1 MTATDK
7 LLMKLS
13 NLDAL
18 PGQEAQVQVALQ
30 EEIKDKSSKDAFGNL
45 YFGDLQSDK
54 KKIALY
60 AHMDEVGFFVH
71 RISDDGFVYFY
82 PIGGWWGHVVLG
94 QQVRATCRKNG
105 AILEGIVGTLPK
117 ISHKTTEV
125 VPIHEMYIDFGAH
138 SKSELEEA
146 GLQIGDMILPNTQS
160 KKSFNHKKIIG
171 KALDDRVACTVMAQ
185 VKNQVKTENIEVIGV
200 ATVQEE
206 AGTRGS
212 KVAAAQ
218 IDADINIVID
228 VANGKDTPKAA
239 EFPNRVQGN
248 GPGLVLADK
257 TALGNIKLLDYCKEI
272 AEENQIPWQYDLL
285 GGGGTDA
292 GSVQL
297 FAGKP
302 TLVFCVPTRY
312 CHSWNSIVEISD
324 VEATIDLLMAVI
336 RSLDEGGI
344 NLDKF

>member
-1 MTATDK
+1 MTASDE
-7 LLMKLS
+7 LLMRLS

-18 PGQEAQVQVALQ
+18 PGQETQVQNALQ
-30 EEIKDKSSKDAFGNL
+30 EIIKGVKNKDSFGNL
-45 YFGDLQSDK
+45 YFGNLKTEK

-71 RISDDGFVYFY
+71 RITEDGFVYFY
-82 PIGGWWGHVVLG
+82 PIGGWWGHVILG

-117 ISHKTTEV
+117 TNHKMAEV
-125 VPIHEMYIDFGAH
+125 VPISEMYIDFGAH
-138 SKSELEEA
+138 SKTELEEA

-160 KKSFNHKKIIG
+160 KKSFNQKKIMG
-171 KALDDRVACTVMAQ
+171 KALDNRVACTVMAQ
-185 VKNQVKTENIEVIGV
+185 VKNRVDTNNIEVIGV
-200 ATVQEE
+200 GTVQEE

-212 KVAAAQ
+212 KVAAVEAQ
-218 IDADINIVID
+218 ADINIVID

-239 EFPNRVQGN
+239 EFPNRIQGQ

-257 TALGNIKLLDYCKEI
+257 TALANIKLLDYCKEI
-272 AEENQIPWQYDLL
+272 AEKNQISWQYDLL
-285 GGGGTDA
+285 AGGGTDA

-297 FAGKP
+297 LAGKP
-302 TLVFCVPTRY
+302 TLVFCVPVRY

-324 VEATIDLLMAVI
+324 VEDTIDLLVAVI

-344 NLDKF
+344 ELEQF

>member
-1 MTATDK
+1 MTASDK

-18 PGQEAQVQVALQ
+18 PGQEAQVQAALQ
-30 EEIKDKSSKDAFGNL
+30 EVIQDSATKDAFGNL
-45 YFGDLQSDK
+45 YFGDLKTQK

-71 RISDDGFVYFY
+71 RITEDGFVYFY
-82 PIGGWWGHVVLG
+82 PIGGWWGHVILG

-105 AILEGIVGTLPK
+105 NVLEGIVGTLPK
-117 ISHKTTEV
+117 TSHKMTEV
-125 VPIHEMYIDFGAH
+125 VPISEMYIDFGAH
-138 SKSELEEA
+138 SKTELEEA
-146 GLQIGDMILPNTQS
+146 GLQIGDMILPNTQA
-160 KKSFNHKKIIG
+160 KKSFNQKKIIG

-185 VKNQVKTENIEVIGV
+185 VKNQIDPKNIEVIGV
-200 ATVQEE
+200 GTVQEE

-218 IDADINIVID
+218 VAADINIVID

-239 EFPNRVQGN
+239 EFPNRIQGN

-257 TALGNIKLLDYCKEI
+257 TALANIKLLDYCKAV
-272 AEENQIPWQYDLL
+272 AEKNQISWQYDLL

-302 TLVFCVPTRY
+302 TLVFCVPVRY

-324 VEATIDLLMAVI
+324 VEEAINLLSAVI
-336 RSLDEGGI
+336 RSLDEGGVD
-344 NLDKF
+344 LEQF

>member
-1 MTATDK
+1 
-7 LLMKLS
+7 MKLS

-18 PGQEAQVQVALQ
+18 PGQEAQVQAAMQ
-30 EEIKDKSSKDAFGNL
+30 ETIQAPVTKDTFGNL
-45 YFGDLQSDK
+45 YFGDLKTTK

-71 RISDDGFVYFY
+71 RITEDGFVYFY

-117 ISHKTTEV
+117 TSHKMSEV
-125 VPIHEMYIDFGAH
+125 VPISEMYIDFGVH
-138 SKSELEEA
+138 SNVELEEA
-146 GLQIGDMILPNTQS
+146 GLQIGDMILPNTQA
-160 KKSFNHKKIIG
+160 KKSFNQEKVIG
-171 KALDDRVACTVMAQ
+171 KALDDRVACTIMAQ
-185 VKNQVKTENIEVIGV
+185 VKNQVKTKTIEVIGV
-200 ATVQEE
+200 GTVQEE

-218 IDADINIVID
+218 VDAEINIVID

-239 EFPNRVQGN
+239 EFENRVQGH

-257 TALGNIKLLDYCKEI
+257 TALGNIKLLDYCKEV
-272 AEENQIPWQYDLL
+272 ADKNQLPWQYDLL
-285 GGGGTDA
+285 GRGGTDA

-302 TLVFCVPTRY
+302 TLVLCVPVRY
-312 CHSWNSIVEISD
+312 CHSWNSIVEIAD
-324 VEATIDLLMAVI
+324 VEATIDLLSAVI
-336 RSLDEGGI
+336 RSLDEGGVD
-344 NLDKF
+344 LEQF

>member
-7 LLMKLS
+7 LLMQLS

-18 PGQEAQVQVALQ
+18 PGQEGQVQAALQ
-30 EEIKDKSSKDAFGNL
+30 EEINIPATKDAFGNM
-45 YFGDLQSDK
+45 YFGDLATRK
-54 KKIALY
+54 KKVALY

-71 RISDDGFVYFY
+71 RITEDGFVYFY
-82 PIGGWWGHVVLG
+82 PIGGWWGHVILG
-94 QQVRATCRKNG
+94 QKVRVTCRKNQRVLYG
-105 AILEGIVGTLPK
+105 VVGTLPK
-117 ISHKTTEV
+117 ASHKMNEV
-125 VPIHEMYIDFGAH
+125 VPISEMYIDFGAN
-138 SKSELEEA
+138 SKEELIAA
-146 GLQIGDMILPNTQS
+146 GMQIGDMILPRTEAQ
-160 KKSFNHKKIIG
+160 KSFNQQKIIG
-171 KALDDRVACTVMAQ
+171 KALDDRVACTVMVQ
-185 VKNQVKTENIEVIGV
+185 VLNQVMTETIEVIGV
-200 ATVQEE
+200 GTVQEE

-212 KVAAAQ
+212 KVAAAKV
-218 IDADINIVID
+218 DADLNIVID
-228 VANGKDTPKAA
+228 VANSKDTPKAA
-239 EFPNRVQGN
+239 EFPNRIQGN

-257 TALGNIKLLDYCKEI
+257 TALGNLKLLDYCKEI

-324 VEATIDLLMAVI
+324 VEATIQLLSAVI
-336 RSLDEGGI
+336 RSLDKGG
-344 NLDKF
+344 NNFEQF

>member
-1 MTATDK
+1 MTATDN
-7 LLMKLS
+7 LLMQLS

-18 PGQEAQVQVALQ
+18 PGQEEQVQKALQ
-30 EEIKDKSSKDAFGNL
+30 ETIEGPVEKDAFGNL
-45 YFGDLQSDK
+45 YFGDLKTKK

-71 RISDDGFVYFY
+71 RITEDGFVYFY
-82 PIGGWWGHVVLG
+82 PIGGWWGHVILG
-94 QQVRATCRKNG
+94 QQVRVTCRKNG
-105 AILEGIVGTLPK
+105 QILEGIVGTLPK
-117 ISHKTTEV
+117 SNHKMSEV
-125 VPIHEMYIDFGAH
+125 VPINEMYIDFGVH
-138 SKSELEEA
+138 SKTELEDA
-146 GLQIGDMILPNTQS
+146 GLQIGDMILPNTQA
-160 KKSFNHKKIIG
+160 KKSFNGKKIIG

-185 VKNQVKTENIEVIGV
+185 VKKHLDTKKIEVVGV
-200 ATVQEE
+200 GTVQEE

-212 KVAAAQ
+212 KVAAVKA
-218 IDADINIVID
+218 DADINIVID

-239 EFPNRVQGN
+239 EYQNRIQGN

-272 AEENQIPWQYDLL
+272 AEKNNIKWQYDLL

-324 VEATIDLLMAVI
+324 IEATIDLLVAVI
-336 RSLDEGGI
+336 QSLDKGGI
-344 NLDKF
+344 DLEQF

>member
-7 LLMKLS
+7 LLMQLS

-18 PGQEAQVQVALQ
+18 PGQETQVQQALQ
-30 EEIKDKSSKDAFGNL
+30 KTIQGPVKKDTFGNL
-45 YFGDLQSDK
+45 YFGDLATKK

-71 RISDDGFVYFY
+71 RVTDDGFVYFY

-105 AILEGIVGTLPK
+105 TVLEGIVGTLPK
-117 ISHKTTEV
+117 SSHKMTEV
-125 VPIHEMYIDFGAH
+125 VPLSELYIDFGVH
-138 SKSELEEA
+138 SKTELEAA
-146 GLQIGDMILPNTQS
+146 GLQIGDMILPNTLA
-160 KKSFNHKKIIG
+160 KKSFNQKKIIG
-171 KALDDRVACTVMAQ
+171 KALDDRVACTIMAQ
-185 VKNQVKTENIEVIGV
+185 VKNQVETKTIEVIGV
-200 ATVQEE
+200 GTVQEE

-218 IDADINIVID
+218 VDADINIVID
-228 VANGKDTPKAA
+228 VANGKDTPRAA
-239 EFPNRVQGN
+239 EMPNRIQGN

-257 TALGNIKLLDYCKEI
+257 TALGNMKLLDYCREV
-272 AEENQIPWQYDLL
+272 AEKNHLPWQYDLL

-297 FAGKP
+297 FSGKP
-302 TLVFCVPTRY
+302 TLVFCVPVRY
-312 CHSWNSIVEISD
+312 CHSWNSMVEISD
-324 VEATIDLLMAVI
+324 VEATIELLSAVI
-336 RSLDEGGI
+336 RSFDEGGAE
-344 NLDKF
+344 LEQF

>member
-1 MTATDK
+1 MIATDK
-7 LLMKLS
+7 LLMQLS
-13 NLDAL
+13 DLDAL
-18 PGQEAQVQVALQ
+18 PGQEAQVQQALQ
-30 EEIKDKSSKDAFGNL
+30 ETIQGPVTKDSFGNL
-45 YFGDLQSDK
+45 YFGDVETK
-54 KKIALY
+54 KKTIALY

-71 RISDDGFVYFY
+71 HITEDGFVYFY

-105 AILEGIVGTLPK
+105 AILEGIVGTLSK
-117 ISHKTTEV
+117 TSHKLTEV
-125 VPIHEMYIDFGAH
+125 VPINQMYIDFGVH

-146 GLQIGDMILPNTQS
+146 GMQIGDMILPNT
-160 KKSFNHKKIIG
+160 KARKSFNQKKIMG
-171 KALDDRVACTVMAQ
+171 KALDDRVACTIMAQ
-185 VKNQVKTENIEVIGV
+185 VKNQAETKKIEVIGV
-200 ATVQEE
+200 GTVQEE

-218 IDADINIVID
+218 VDADINIVID
-228 VANGKDTPKAA
+228 VANGKDTPHAA
-239 EFPNRVQGN
+239 DFPNRIQGN

-257 TALGNIKLLDYCKEI
+257 TALGNIKLLDYSKEI
-272 AEENQIPWQYDLL
+272 AEKNHLPWQYDLL

-302 TLVFCVPTRY
+302 TLVFCVPVRY

-324 VEATIDLLMAVI
+324 VEATIDLLSAVI

-344 NLDKF
+344 ELEQF

>member
-18 PGQEAQVQVALQ
+18 PGQEAQVQAAMQ
-30 EEIKDKSSKDAFGNL
+30 ETIQAPVTKDTFGNL
-45 YFGDLQSDK
+45 YFGDLKTTK

-71 RISDDGFVYFY
+71 RITEDGFVYFY

-117 ISHKTTEV
+117 TSHKMSEV
-125 VPIHEMYIDFGAH
+125 VPISEMYIDFGVH
-138 SKSELEEA
+138 SNVELEEA
-146 GLQIGDMILPNTQS
+146 GLQIGDMILPNTQA
-160 KKSFNHKKIIG
+160 KKSFNQEKVIG
-171 KALDDRVACTVMAQ
+171 KALDDRVACTIMAQ
-185 VKNQVKTENIEVIGV
+185 VKNQVKTKTIEVIGV
-200 ATVQEE
+200 GTVQEE

-218 IDADINIVID
+218 VDAEINIVID

-239 EFPNRVQGN
+239 EFENRVQGH

-257 TALGNIKLLDYCKEI
+257 TALGNIKLLDYCKEV
-272 AEENQIPWQYDLL
+272 ADKNQLPWQYDLL
-285 GGGGTDA
+285 GRGGTDA

-302 TLVFCVPTRY
+302 TLVLCVPVRY
-312 CHSWNSIVEISD
+312 CHSWNSIVEIAD
-324 VEATIDLLMAVI
+324 VEATIDLLSAVI
-336 RSLDEGGI
+336 RSLDEGGVD
-344 NLDKF
+344 LEQF

>member
-1 MTATDK
+1 MTTDD

-18 PGQEAQVQVALQ
+18 PGQEAQVQKALQ
-30 EEIKDKSSKDAFGNL
+30 ETIQGPMTQDSFGNL
-45 YFGDLQSDK
+45 YFGDLMTKQ

-71 RISDDGFVYFY
+71 RITEEGFVYFY
-82 PIGGWWGHVVLG
+82 PIGGWWGHVILG

-105 AILEGIVGTLPK
+105 RVLEGVVGTLPK
-117 ISHKTTEV
+117 SSHKMAEV
-125 VPIHEMYIDFGAH
+125 VPINEMYVDFGV
-138 SKSELEEA
+138 STKEELETA
-146 GLQIGDMILPNTQS
+146 GLQVGDMILPNTQA
-160 KKSFNHKKIIG
+160 KKSFNQKKIIG
-171 KALDDRVACTVMAQ
+171 KALDDRVACTIMAQ
-185 VKNQVKTENIEVIGV
+185 VKNQVATENVEVIGV
-200 ATVQEE
+200 GTVQEE

-218 IDADINIVID
+218 VEADINLVID

-239 EFPNRVQGN
+239 EFLNRVQGN

-257 TALGNIKLLDYCKEI
+257 TALGNIKLIDYCKEI
-272 AEENQIPWQYDLL
+272 AEKNQLPWQYDLL

-302 TLVFCVPTRY
+302 TLVFCVPVRY

-324 VEATIDLLMAVI
+324 VEATIDLVSAVI
-336 RSLDEGGI
+336 RSLDEGGVE
-344 NLDKF
+344 LEQF

>member
-1 MTATDK
+1 MTATDD
-7 LLMKLS
+7 LLIRLV

-18 PGQEAQVQVALQ
+18 PGQEGQVQAALK
-30 EEIKDKSSKDAFGNL
+30 EEISGPVTKDAFGNL
-45 YFGDLQSDK
+45 YFGELQTK
-54 KKIALY
+54 KPKIALY

-71 RISDDGFVYFY
+71 RITDEGFVYFY
-82 PIGGWWGHVVLG
+82 PIGGWWGHVILG

-105 AILEGIVGTLPK
+105 TVLEGIVGTLPK
-117 ISHKTTEV
+117 ANHKMNEV
-125 VPIHEMYIDFGAH
+125 VPLSEMYIDFGAH
-138 SKSELEEA
+138 SKAELETM
-146 GLQIGDMILPNTQS
+146 GLQIGDMILPNTQA
-160 KKSFNHKKIIG
+160 KKSFNQQKIIG

-185 VKNQVKTENIEVIGV
+185 IKNHIVTNSIEVIGV
-200 ATVQEE
+200 GTVQEE

-212 KVAAAQ
+212 KVAAARVE
-218 IDADINIVID
+218 ADINIVID

-239 EFPNRVQGN
+239 DVPNRIQGK

-272 AEENQIPWQYDLL
+272 AEKNHIPWQYDLL

-302 TLVFCVPTRY
+302 TLVFCIPVRY

-324 VEATIDLLMAVI
+324 VEATIALLSAVI

-344 NLDKF
+344 TLEQF

>member
-7 LLMKLS
+7 LLMELS

-18 PGQEAQVQVALQ
+18 PGQEAQVQKALQ
-30 EEIKDKSSKDAFGNL
+30 ETIQGPSTKDAFGNL
-45 YFGDLQSDK
+45 YFGDLKTTK

-71 RISDDGFVYFY
+71 RITDEGFVYFY

-105 AILEGIVGTLPK
+105 AVLEGIVGTLPK
-117 ISHKTTEV
+117 TSHKMTEV
-125 VPIHEMYIDFGAH
+125 VPISEMYIDFGVR
-138 SKSELEEA
+138 SKNELLEA
-146 GLQIGDMILPNTQS
+146 GLQVGDMILPNTQA
-160 KKSFNHKKIIG
+160 KKSFNQQKIMG

-185 VKNQVKTENIEVIGV
+185 VKNQVDTKNIEVIGV
-200 ATVQEE
+200 GTVQEE

-218 IDADINIVID
+218 VDADINIVID

-239 EFPNRVQGN
+239 EFPNRIQGD

-257 TALGNIKLLDYCKEI
+257 TALGNIRFIDYCKDV
-272 AEENQIPWQYDLL
+272 AEKNQIPWQYDLL

-302 TLVFCVPTRY
+302 TLVFCVPVRY
-312 CHSWNSIVEISD
+312 CHSWNSIVALSD
-324 VEATIDLLMAVI
+324 VEATIDLLSAVI

-344 NLDKF
+344 ELEQF

>member
-7 LLMKLS
+7 LLMQLS

-18 PGQEAQVQVALQ
+18 PGQETQVQQALQ
-30 EEIKDKSSKDAFGNL
+30 KTIQGPVTKDAFGNL
-45 YFGDLQSDK
+45 YFGDLATKK

-71 RISDDGFVYFY
+71 RITDDGFVYFY

-105 AILEGIVGTLPK
+105 TVLEGIVGTLPK
-117 ISHKTTEV
+117 SSHKMTEV
-125 VPIHEMYIDFGAH
+125 VPLSELYIDFGVH
-138 SKSELEEA
+138 SKAELEAA
-146 GLQIGDMILPNTQS
+146 GLQIGDMILPNTLA
-160 KKSFNHKKIIG
+160 KKSFNQKKIIG
-171 KALDDRVACTVMAQ
+171 KALDDRVACTIMAQ
-185 VKNQVKTENIEVIGV
+185 VKNQVDTKTIEVIGV
-200 ATVQEE
+200 GTVQEE

-212 KVAAAQ
+212 KVAATQ
-218 IDADINIVID
+218 VDADINIVID
-228 VANGKDTPKAA
+228 VANGKDTPRAA
-239 EFPNRVQGN
+239 EMPNRIQGN

-257 TALGNIKLLDYCKEI
+257 TALGNMKLLDYCREV
-272 AEENQIPWQYDLL
+272 AEKNHLPWQYDLL

-302 TLVFCVPTRY
+302 TLVFCVPVRY
-312 CHSWNSIVEISD
+312 CHSWNSMVEISD
-324 VEATIDLLMAVI
+324 VEATIELLSAVI
-336 RSLDEGGI
+336 RSFDEGGAE
-344 NLDKF
+344 LEQF

>member
-1 MTATDK
+1 MTATDE

-18 PGQEAQVQVALQ
+18 PGQEAQVQQALQ
-30 EEIKDKSSKDAFGNL
+30 DVIKEPSTQDAFGNL
-45 YFGDLQSDK
+45 YFGDLATDK
-54 KKIALY
+54 KKVALY
-60 AHMDEVGFFVH
+60 VHMDEVGFFVH
-71 RISDDGFVYFY
+71 RITDDGFVYFY

-105 AILEGIVGTLPK
+105 AVLEGVVGTLPK
-117 ISHKTTEV
+117 ISHKLSEV
-125 VPIHEMYIDFGAH
+125 VPISEMYIDFGVH
-138 SKSELEEA
+138 SKAELAEA
-146 GLQIGDMILPNTQS
+146 GLQIGDMILPNTQA
-160 KKSFNHKKIIG
+160 KKSFNHKKING

-185 VKNQVKTENIEVIGV
+185 VKNQVKTKNIEVIGV
-200 ATVQEE
+200 GTVQEE

-218 IDADINIVID
+218 VEADINIVID

-239 EFPNRVQGN
+239 EFPNRIQGK

-257 TALGNIKLLDYCKEI
+257 TALGNIKLLDYCKEV
-272 AEENQIPWQYDLL
+272 AEKNQIPWQYDLL

-302 TLVFCVPTRY
+302 TLVFCIPTRY
-312 CHSWNSIVEISD
+312 CHSWNSIVEITD
-324 VEATIDLLMAVI
+324 VEATIDLLSAVI
-336 RSLDEGGI
+336 RSLDEGESS
-344 NLDKF
+344 LEQF